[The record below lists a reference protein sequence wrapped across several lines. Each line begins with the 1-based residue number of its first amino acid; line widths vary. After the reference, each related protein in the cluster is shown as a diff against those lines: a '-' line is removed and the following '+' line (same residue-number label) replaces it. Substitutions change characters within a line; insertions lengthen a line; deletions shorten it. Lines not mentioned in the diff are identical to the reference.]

1 MAGVYCLHCIWMVEK
16 GGLHFCGNPVCS
28 LYNGT
33 ITIDKENWCSHYK
46 GRQYIKHTKCKNLYK
61 TNTAELRYN
70 SAVFVELFA
79 DQYDL
84 VIADSILKS
93 YFINNPNEQTNLLVF
108 LLFT

>member
-46 GRQYIKHTKCKNLYK
+46 GR
-61 TNTAELRYN
+61 
-70 SAVFVELFA
+70 
-79 DQYDL
+79 
-84 VIADSILKS
+84 
-93 YFINNPNEQTNLLVF
+93 
-108 LLFT
+108 